1 LRSNET
7 VGENQAIFESYGG
20 TRHVDLAAR
29 YSHYFGDWDVGL
41 SMFHRLSR
49 EARLP
54 IGSGNRRAPHYDL
67 ISQAGLDVQ
76 YTLDE
81 WLWKFEGIVREG
93 HGKIWGRVCRV

>member
-1 LRSNET
+1 M
-7 VGENQAIFESYGG
+7 
-20 TRHVDLAAR
+20 DLAAR

-41 SMFHRLSR
+41 SMFHGLSR

-67 ISQAGLDVQ
+67 VSQAGLDVQ